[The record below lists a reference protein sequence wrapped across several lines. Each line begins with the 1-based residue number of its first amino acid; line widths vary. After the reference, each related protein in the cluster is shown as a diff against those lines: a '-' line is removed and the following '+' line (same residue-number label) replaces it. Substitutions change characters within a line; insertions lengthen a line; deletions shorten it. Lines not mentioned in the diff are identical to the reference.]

1 MGVVTR
7 TAEARSSKMTAAQL
21 YKNMFIDMDK
31 VMPKILPQIFKSVR
45 LVEGDGG
52 VGTVKE
58 ITYGEAVKATTM
70 IQKLVEMDPEAMT
83 YTKVIIGGDVLM
95 GTLESVAYHS
105 VVESSDSGECVV
117 KLTVVFTPLAGQE
130 VSEDYIK
137 DSIAQSY
144 QTFYAVE
151 AHVQATY

>member
-21 YKNMFIDMDK
+21 YKSMFIDMDK

-58 ITYGEAVKATTM
+58 ITYAVKATTM

>member
-21 YKNMFIDMDK
+21 YKSMFIDMDK

-58 ITYGEAVKATTM
+58 ITYGEG
-70 IQKLVEMDPEAMT
+70 IYSLYFEIW
-83 YTKVIIGGDVLM
+83 VIRLFD
-95 GTLESVAYHS
+95 T
-105 VVESSDSGECVV
+105 C
-117 KLTVVFTPLAGQE
+117 F
-130 VSEDYIK
+130 
-137 DSIAQSY
+137 
-144 QTFYAVE
+144 
-151 AHVQATY
+151 